1 MIIIC
6 PHHLYLRYLY
16 VSINIQNLWTL
27 ISTIM
32 SNQYPNKTLLFIPK
46 QNKKKI
52 VSNACFL
59 IVDIKQ
65 KKQEQEQKQKDFE
78 FLRSRG

>member
-1 MIIIC
+1 
-6 PHHLYLRYLY
+6 
-16 VSINIQNLWTL
+16 
-27 ISTIM
+27 M

-78 FLRSRG
+78 FLRSSG